1 MEATMLRKKWIAVL
15 LLINLF
21 FLPAKG
27 VMAWSEH
34 PLITYPVAGT
44 IPEVIN
50 SQDIVVESLESFIIS
65 EEKKLETLLAEEEF
79 WAKKNLQWYAPLPA
93 SLVFI
98 ANGKSE
104 EVLLRFSQAIR
115 VNPIAR
121 FPLYLQL
128 IPGVAMEGKTSI
140 NRREITFLKDTSDWS
155 ETTFVQLK
163 PGDKVRPLD
172 VITSAS
178 DEPDLLGIDIG
189 LFEDNKTQFSKNYQ
203 FGSQPFGNPNLEYS
217 SQSPFH
223 LGFYHEAEIMYILA
237 GFLKKTYP
245 EYRINLY
252 KKLAQLAFQTG
263 HPYWGWRFTGWGL
276 HYIEDLAQ
284 PYHATALPGVST
296 PEAIWINTLEVIG
309 FHSAKANAIQLVSNR
324 HVALEKFTQIILRR
338 TYKEIGKEKIIKMA
352 LEKVKETPVYEDSIP
367 RNIISRMAH
376 DKSGEIDE
384 KLRKY
389 MPKKFV
395 SDPKFE
401 LGTSAEREQIVEMIK
416 KEKGQIAVDQ
426 LTADADDL
434 LTPFVVYGRSYIFTI
449 IKNITIQK
457 AE

>member
-1 MEATMLRKKWIAVL
+1 MLRKKWITVL

-27 VMAWSEH
+27 VMAWNEH
-34 PLITYPVAGT
+34 TLITYPVAGT
-44 IPEVIN
+44 IHEVIN
-50 SQDIVVESLESFIIS
+50 SQDIVVESLESFISS
-65 EEKKLETLLAEEEF
+65 EEKKLETLLAEEEY
-79 WAKKNLQWYAPLPA
+79 WAKNNLQWYALLPA
-93 SLVFI
+93 SLVFK

-104 EVLLRFSQAIR
+104 DVLLRFCQAIR
-115 VNPIAR
+115 VNPTAI

-128 IPGVAMEGKTSI
+128 IPGVSMEEKTSI
-140 NRREITFLKDTSDWS
+140 NRREITFLKDTFDWS
-155 ETTFVQLK
+155 ETTFVRLK

-189 LFEDNKTQFSKNYQ
+189 LFEDNKTPFGKKYRL
-203 FGSQPFGNPNLEYS
+203 GSQPFGNPNLENS
-217 SQSPFH
+217 SQAPFH
-223 LGFYHEAEIMYILA
+223 LGFYHEAGIMYMFA

-252 KKLAQLAFQTG
+252 KKLAQLAFRTG
-263 HPYWGWRFTGWGL
+263 HPYWGWRFTGWVL
-276 HYIEDLAQ
+276 HYIADLAQ

-296 PEAIWINTLEVIG
+296 TEAIWINTIDMIG
-309 FHSAKANAIQLVSNR
+309 FHSPKANTIQLVSNR

-338 TYKEIGKEKIIKMA
+338 TYMEIGKEKIIKMA

-367 RNIISRMAH
+367 RNIISTMAH
-376 DKSGEIDE
+376 DKAREIDE

-395 SDPKFE
+395 SDPNFE

-426 LTADADDL
+426 LTADAGDL

-449 IKNITIQK
+449 VLLPEN
-457 AE
+457 